1 MQMAIVIMKQV
12 GKNLVNRLN
21 ENKSKRAQNP
31 SEGEYTL
38 CNKGEVAVFR
48 KGKWIRPK

>member
-1 MQMAIVIMKQV
+1 MKIRV
-12 GKNLVNRLN
+12 REPKI
-21 ENKSKRAQNP
+21 P

-48 KGKWIRPK
+48 KGKWIRPNEDK